1 VAKTSFLYNTTP
13 VGYTAQRDFLNGVLE
28 IRTSLGPVEL
38 LGRLQEA
45 EHRLGKAVSF
55 RGGPR
60 KIDIDLLLY
69 GNRVVRT
76 RDLVLPHPRLHRRK
90 FVLVPLAEIAPS
102 FIHPGVRKSV
112 ARLLDECR
120 SSEEVECW
128 GKW

>member
-1 VAKTSFLYNTTP
+1 
-13 VGYTAQRDFLNGVLE
+13 LNGVLE
-28 IRTSLGPVEL
+28 IRTLLSPVEL
-38 LGRLQEA
+38 LGQLQET
-45 EHRLGKAVSF
+45 ESRLGKAVSF

-69 GNRVVRT
+69 GNRVVKT
-76 RDLVLPHPRLHRRK
+76 RDLDLPHPRLHRRK

-102 FIHPGVRKSV
+102 FIHPGMRKSV
-112 ARLLDECR
+112 ARLLGECR